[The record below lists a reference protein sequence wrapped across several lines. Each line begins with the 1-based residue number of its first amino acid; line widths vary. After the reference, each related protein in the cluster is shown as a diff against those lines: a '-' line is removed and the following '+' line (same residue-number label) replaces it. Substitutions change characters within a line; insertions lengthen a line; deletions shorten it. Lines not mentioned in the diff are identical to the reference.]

1 MAYFTELGEMFQ
13 KLIWNHKRP
22 KIATA
27 ILRKK
32 NKVVGITLPDIELYY
47 KVIVIKTAWY
57 LHENRHVDQ
66 WNRIKSPEINP
77 CPYVQLIFDKGVTNI
92 RWSKNSLFS
101 QSCWENWNG
110 TYKKHETRP
119 PTQEY
124 TRINSR

>member
-66 WNRIKSPEINP
+66 WNRIKSPEIKP
-77 CPYVQLIFDKGVTNI
+77 HHHGQLIFNKGGKNI
-92 RWSKNSLFS
+92 
-101 QSCWENWNG
+101 NG
-110 TYKKHETRP
+110 IEIVYLIHSVGP
-119 PTQEY
+119 
-124 TRINSR
+124 